1 MPIYSP
7 TGFLDITNATLRTS
21 NTECQ
26 NLKIGTGNLYVT
38 SEISPSFELNLSNV
52 TSLGATSPH
61 TLTLSNVTTAIDIT
75 SGNLKIGGLI
85 YTKDWGIRTANGNSD
100 NQYVGLFTVHG
111 ITEVLITDQGG
122 SLGSASKYTITR
134 NIGSPPLVNGIDSS
148 STVNY
153 EWYYTEPNTTTYH
166 LWVRPIHSSSVQ
178 TNIKVTSSTY
188 TEVAAPTSPT
198 LIPCANGLINMSGNV
213 VVGGDL
219 TVSGTGA
226 LTVPAGTT
234 GDRPSTAVNGML
246 RYNSTTELMEA
257 YSAGVWGALGAGGG
271 GGGGPTITGISP
283 VSVLRADTATQ
294 VFTVTGTGIV
304 SGSTV
309 QLEGVDGTLYS
320 VLNVTPN
327 AAETQVTFKMG
338 DEAVEFPPSAMSTNT
353 SITGYVA
360 SASYNTGNAYRA
372 FNDVIGALSS
382 WAMDENNA
390 LVGYSTVG
398 PGYLP
403 GLDAPVTQTFDGTSH
418 RGHWLQLQ
426 IPSPVKLTRAV
437 IGCTVASR
445 QYGLFVILGSNYNTN
460 CTLLHAGTATTL
472 STDVTTLSAGSTETF
487 SYFRVVIKSKG
498 SCQADHRLGFDN
510 IQFFS
515 RSGFWDLAQQP
526 YKVRINSTSSLN
538 ATSTTKIGFP
548 VTWTTATGENLD
560 FDTTVSATETLL
572 GTDGAGGTN
581 RTFSISP
588 LSAVQA
594 LPSGLTLTGTT
605 GAITGQ
611 IAAAGT
617 TSVTFRL
624 TDNASG
630 LLTDRAINI
639 VGSTPPPELYSFTT
653 HTFTDAG
660 QTGRTGPTITQARNT
675 YNVTWDT
682 NTNFFN
688 VTAGIQLWT
697 VPKTGTYEFEL
708 GGSRGGVRTNGTGT
722 NVPGYGAL
730 IEGARLNLVKDD
742 KLKILVGQL
751 PDPYVASNGPGG
763 GGGTFVTTDA
773 ATPVP
778 YLVAG
783 GGGGAHDGSQPNFP
797 QTNNYGTASNRG
809 PTTVATGRST
819 AGGGG
824 GSFNGQG
831 TLANFGRSFIN
842 GGLGGDF
849 DVDGGFGGGG
859 GAKNTNSY
867 IGGGG
872 GYSGG
877 DELTNG
883 GVAFLSGTDYGGGG
897 SYENSSYVTGATITT
912 GGNNGKISGDRGYVK
927 ITFIS

>member
-61 TLTLSNVTTAIDIT
+61 TLTLTNVTTAIDIT

-445 QYGLFVILGSNYNTN
+445 QYGLFVILGSNDNTN
-460 CTLLHAGTATTL
+460 WTLLHAGTATTL

-498 SCQADHRLGFDN
+498 SGQADHRLGFDN

-624 TDNASG
+624 IMPLDCSQIEQSISWVRPLHLN
-630 LLTDRAINI
+630 
-639 VGSTPPPELYSFTT
+639 STPLPHIRSRTLGRRDEPVQRSHRLETRTT
-653 HTFTDAG
+653 LL
-660 QTGRTGPTITQARNT
+660 
-675 YNVTWDT
+675 
-682 NTNFFN
+682 
-688 VTAGIQLWT
+688 GIRIRI
-697 VPKTGTYEFEL
+697 F
-708 GGSRGGVRTNGTGT
+708 
-722 NVPGYGAL
+722 
-730 IEGARLNLVKDD
+730 
-742 KLKILVGQL
+742 
-751 PDPYVASNGPGG
+751 
-763 GGGTFVTTDA
+763 
-773 ATPVP
+773 
-778 YLVAG
+778 
-783 GGGGAHDGSQPNFP
+783 
-797 QTNNYGTASNRG
+797 
-809 PTTVATGRST
+809 
-819 AGGGG
+819 
-824 GSFNGQG
+824 
-831 TLANFGRSFIN
+831 
-842 GGLGGDF
+842 
-849 DVDGGFGGGG
+849 
-859 GAKNTNSY
+859 
-867 IGGGG
+867 
-872 GYSGG
+872 
-877 DELTNG
+877 LT
-883 GVAFLSGTDYGGGG
+883 
-897 SYENSSYVTGATITT
+897 
-912 GGNNGKISGDRGYVK
+912 
-927 ITFIS
+927 

>member
-21 NTECQ
+21 NLETQ
-26 NLKIGTGNLYVT
+26 NLKLNGGNITVT
-38 SEISPSFELNLSNV
+38 TEFTVLHAPASNTV
-52 TSLGATSPH
+52 QF
-61 TLTLSNVTTAIDIT
+61 SNVTTGFVT
-75 SGNLKIGGLI
+75 
-85 YTKDWGIRTANGNSD
+85 TANVE
-100 NQYVGLFTVHG
+100 VGGQIIMGDHMIPSANELYD
-111 ITEVLITDQGG
+111 I
-122 SLGSASKYTITR
+122 GSASKKIRHLFLSDNSLYLGDNGAQIGADVNGTIT
-134 NIGSPPLVNGIDSS
+134 
-148 STVNY
+148 
-153 EWYYTEPNTTTYH
+153 
-166 LWVRPIHSSSVQ
+166 
-178 TNIKVTSSTY
+178 
-188 TEVAAPTSPT
+188 
-198 LIPCANGLINMSGNV
+198 IPSLN
-213 VVGGDL
+213 
-219 TVSGTGA
+219 VSGTGA
-226 LTVPAGTT
+226 LTVPSGTT
-234 GDRPSTAVNGML
+234 GDRPATDVNGMI
-246 RYNSTTELMEA
+246 RYNTTTESMEA
-257 YSAGVWGALGAGGG
+257 YSAGVWGPLGGG
-271 GGGGPTITGISP
+271 GSSSEVAPTITGISP
-283 VSVLRADTATQ
+283 VSVLLADTATQ
-294 VFTVTGTGIV
+294 VFTATGTGIV

-320 VLNVTPN
+320 VVDATPPN
-327 AAETQVTFKMG
+327 AAGTQVTFKMG
-338 DEAVEFPPSAMSTNT
+338 SEVVDFPPSAMSTNT

-360 SASYNTGNAYRA
+360 SASYNSSTAFRA
-372 FNDVIGALSS
+372 FNDVIGMGTNDY
-382 WAMDENNA
+382 WNMDVNNI

-418 RGHWLQLQ
+418 RGHWIQLQ
-426 IPSPVKLTRAV
+426 IPSPVRLTRAV
-437 IGCTVASR
+437 IGCTVTNR
-445 QYGLFVILGSNYNTN
+445 QYGLFVILGSTDNTDW
-460 CTLLHAGTATTL
+460 TLLHAGKATTL
-472 STDVTTLSAGSTETF
+472 STDVTTLSTGSTKAF

-498 SCQADHRLGFDN
+498 SGTTDHRLGFNN
-510 IQFFS
+510 IQFFGGL
-515 RSGFWDLAQQP
+515 GFWDIAQQP

-630 LLTDRAINI
+630 LFTDRAINI

-809 PTTVATGRST
+809 PTTVATGRSA

-897 SYENSSYVTGATITT
+897 SYENSSYVTGATLTT